1 MTKKIYFKAIIGGI
15 LLTTLIGLTACTT
28 STKKGTVG
36 IEREQLLLVSESEMV
51 NGSKLAYA
59 SVLKEAKKTNT
70 LNTNSVLVQR
80 VRRIA
85 NNLIPQ
91 TAVFRKDAPSWDW
104 EVNVIQSDQLNA
116 WCMPGGK
123 IAFYTGLIEQ
133 LKLTDA
139 EIAAIMGHEM
149 SHALREHGRERAS
162 QQTLTHA
169 GLSALSIFTGIQG
182 PSLDAAAM
190 ALQVT
195 LTLPN
200 SRTHEVEADRMGVEL
215 AARAG
220 YNPYAAINV
229 WVKMDKASKGGKTP
243 ELLSTHPSHSSRIK
257 DLNKYAKRVEP
268 LFKAALKTSNQR

>member
-1 MTKKIYFKAIIGGI
+1 MLKKANFKTVISGI
-15 LLTTLIGLTACTT
+15 LLTSLLGLTACTTT

-36 IEREQLLLVSESEMV
+36 IDRQQLLLVSEAEMV

-59 SVLKEAKKTNT
+59 SVLKEAKNTKT
-70 LNTNSVLVQR
+70 LNTNDYLVKR
-80 VRRIA
+80 VRGIA
-85 NNLIPQ
+85 NRLIPQ
-91 TAVFRKDAPSWDW
+91 TAVFRKDAPGWAW

-123 IAFYTGLIEQ
+123 IAFYTGIIEK

-149 SHALREHGRERAS
+149 AHALREHGRERAS
-162 QQTLTHA
+162 QQTLTQV
-169 GLSALSIFTGIQG
+169 GLTALSIFTGVQG
-182 PSLDAAAM
+182 PALDATAM

-268 LFKAALKTSNQR
+268 LFKATNKR